1 MKMNMTLRVG
11 RPLRR
16 GASVTTGTVVAA
28 GMIIALMAP
37 GAAATG
43 GGSSGGSNLDCP
55 AGTTLLAELNVTEG
69 TGAYEYEY
77 EFGDEVVTATPSDEF
92 SGSFTVASGFTVSQV
107 IVKGSGVDA
116 KRDTDGNLTFDG
128 EGLLNGGGNQPT
140 ISNVKFCGATDGA
153 TDGPTVARVANG
165 DGATDGPTVARVDGG
180 GGGGGGGGGLKV
192 FVCTYVGTPGVD
204 ERLQPGNNPI
214 SMSVKAIP
222 GGLPVNIGDEFAN
235 GQVRSVVIAF
245 DTRTD
250 AEPSVDDCPTV
261 PMPVLTKS
269 AGPESG
275 SVVRPGDEI
284 EYTVT
289 VANTGE
295 LALDDQ
301 TLVDTLPEGV
311 TVVEGEDGLSL
322 FSTKFSPSFGEVSL
336 DEALGEITWEF
347 DLPGETSYVMTYTVI
362 VDADAADGDV
372 LTNTATWGGLVKFT
386 THTVNVPV
394 QGGETGVPVL
404 TKSAGPESGSEVRPG
419 SKIEYTVTVANTGKL
434 ALDDQTL
441 VDTLPE
447 GVTVVEG
454 EDGLSLFSTKFSPSF
469 GEVSLDEA
477 LGEITWEFDLP
488 GETSYVMIYTVI
500 VDADAADGD
509 VLTNTATWGGLAEFT
524 THTVNVPQQGGPAAP
539 FLSKSA
545 GPGSGSVVEP
555 GDEIEYAVTVVNNRW
570 RNLYDQTLVD
580 TLPEGVTVVGGIDG
594 FSFFEVN
601 LDGELSPGYFGE
613 VTLDQALGE
622 ITWEFDLPGETSYI
636 MIYTVVVD
644 ADAVD
649 GDVLTNTATWGELV
663 KLTTHTVKVDVVAPA
678 AVTPIAPMA
687 IPSVCVGNASNGA
700 SAVEIFPATGVEYS
714 IGSTVLAAKITDVA
728 DGTTVTVVARPTA
741 NNVFAGAP
749 SVSYVLTF
757 GTPNCTPASGVV
769 VNPPPAPAVVV
780 AAPVRVIPSVTQAAA
795 QPRALAR
802 TGVELWSVALT
813 AGLLLAAGAAMVGL
827 TTTGNAKGRHRA

>member
-1 MKMNMTLRVG
+1 MNITLRVG
-11 RPLRR
+11 RRLRR
-16 GASVTTGTVVAA
+16 RASVTTGTVVAA
-28 GMIIALMAP
+28 GMMMALMAP
-37 GAAATG
+37 GAVATG
-43 GGSSGGSNLDCP
+43 GGSSGGGNLDCP
-55 AGTTLLAELNVTEG
+55 AGTTLLAKLNVNEG
-69 TGAYEYEY
+69 TGSHEYEF

-153 TDGPTVARVANG
+153 TVARVAN
-165 DGATDGPTVARVDGG
+165 DGG

-222 GGLPVNIGDEFAN
+222 GGLPVNIGDEFTN

-301 TLVDTLPEGV
+301 TLVDMLPERW
-311 TVVEGEDGLSL
+311 TVVEGEAGISVE
-322 FSTKFSPSFGEVSL
+322 SGEVSL
-336 DEALGEITWEF
+336 DEAFGEITWEF

-394 QGGETGVPVL
+394 QGGETGVPML

-509 VLTNTATWGGLAEFT
+509 VLTNTATWG
-524 THTVNVPQQGGPAAP
+524 
-539 FLSKSA
+539 
-545 GPGSGSVVEP
+545 
-555 GDEIEYAVTVVNNRW
+555 
-570 RNLYDQTLVD
+570 
-580 TLPEGVTVVGGIDG
+580 
-594 FSFFEVN
+594 
-601 LDGELSPGYFGE
+601 
-613 VTLDQALGE
+613 
-622 ITWEFDLPGETSYI
+622 
-636 MIYTVVVD
+636 
-644 ADAVD
+644 
-649 GDVLTNTATWGELV
+649 ELV

-728 DGTTVTVVARPTA
+728 DGTNVTVVARPTA